1 MMKFADKEY
10 ELYAPT
16 RADRDQWIQLL
27 KIIAEMNRQGIK
39 LDSTTPLDY
48 LRDQE
53 QKTQKALEEAKM
65 S

>member
-1 MMKFADKEY
+1 MVKFGDKEY
-10 ELYAPT
+10 EFYAPT
-16 RADRDQWIQLL
+16 RADRDQWVQIL

-53 QKTQKALEEAKM
+53 QKT
-65 S
+65 